1 MLWFANL
8 CVSVCYE
15 ESVAHVGGKG
25 YALAVEAGARFRSVA
40 LGRHRME
47 TVCMHV
53 SVFCRLVLQCSGLA
67 GHRPHGVDDVD
78 PSGSLQ

>member
-8 CVSVCYE
+8 CVSACYE
-15 ESVAHVGGKG
+15 ESVDHVGAKG
-25 YALAVEAGARFRSVA
+25 YTLAVEAGPRFRSVA

-47 TVCMHV
+47 TVCMRV
-53 SVFCRLVLQCSGLA
+53 SVLYRLVLPCSGLA
-67 GHRPHGVDDVD
+67 GHRLLVVDDVD